1 MYSGPQIFMIYY
13 FPMTCCDYQNYGCGV
28 LICTVHFDLYMTENV
43 MGVSEISNILISIIG
58 SKVSFGSVDYSQK
71 PSASPVG
78 SEFLKINLSH
88 QLFSVKNSD
97 GIVYCQ
103 IL

>member
-1 MYSGPQIFMIYY
+1 
-13 FPMTCCDYQNYGCGV
+13 
-28 LICTVHFDLYMTENV
+28 
-43 MGVSEISNILISIIG
+43 MGVSESNNFLISIIG

-88 QLFSVKNSD
+88 RLFSMKNSD
-97 GIVYCQ
+97 GIVCCQ